1 MLITNQRIQYCI
13 VLAILKTLLLSNNT
27 LAQTSQTIKQK
38 VFDLDQ
44 EIYLSPK
51 SDRLEIDLLNY
62 APNSNNFNF
71 DNLPDSFQVPQ
82 IKVVGNSVFSTAE
95 LLALV
100 GLDAKQ
106 TLSKSDL
113 RQIIQQLNQA
123 YRDRGYVTSGIF
135 SAPKLQ
141 PNGKITLTVIEG
153 KIEQVNITGLNRLRA
168 SYIRNRIVRD
178 PQQILNQEQ
187 LNQALQLLKVNH
199 LIKTISAKVLPGSSN
214 GNSVLELEVEEDDH
228 FYVELGLDNVGNI
241 SYGSFRRQIE
251 INYDNVLGF
260 GDRFY
265 TAYTN
270 SDGSNALNN
279 LSYIFPVNAHDG
291 TIGVSYGI
299 GKLELIN
306 PPFDIID
313 LDLEFSTL
321 QLNLRQPL
329 YQTEKQ
335 EFALGLSFSRIAAE
349 TSLLDVSFPLIR
361 GAESDGELNISAI
374 SFYQDYT
381 KRGTKDRLDMI
392 SEISVGVDLFDA
404 TDNNESPDS
413 HFFIWRGDV
422 AYQRQLTN
430 DLNLSLKSF
439 FQLSD
444 RPLSFLKQTPRRL
457 FIEGREEESFFVR
470 GYLRDS
476 LVADNG
482 VFASAE
488 LQADV
493 WEIDRLNSII
503 QLIPFVDFGTAWNED
518 DDLELAESTLISVGL
533 GLRLLVNDNFRARL
547 DWGIPLIELDFD
559 SGSLQED
566 GITFNIE
573 YRPL

>member
-38 VFDLDQ
+38 VVDLDQ

-71 DNLPDSFQVPQ
+71 DNLPDSIQVPQ
-82 IKVVGNSVFSTAE
+82 IKVIGNSVFSTAE

-100 GLDAKQ
+100 GLDTKQ

-141 PNGKITLTVIEG
+141 PNGKITLTVTEG

-187 LNQALQLLKVNH
+187 LNQSLQLLKVNH
-199 LIKTISAKVLPGSSN
+199 LIKTISATVLPGSSN

-291 TIGVSYGI
+291 TIGVSYG
-299 GKLELIN
+299 
-306 PPFDIID
+306 
-313 LDLEFSTL
+313 
-321 QLNLRQPL
+321 
-329 YQTEKQ
+329 
-335 EFALGLSFSRIAAE
+335 
-349 TSLLDVSFPLIR
+349 
-361 GAESDGELNISAI
+361 
-374 SFYQDYT
+374 
-381 KRGTKDRLDMI
+381 
-392 SEISVGVDLFDA
+392 VG
-404 TDNNESPDS
+404 
-413 HFFIWRGDV
+413 
-422 AYQRQLTN
+422 
-430 DLNLSLKSF
+430 
-439 FQLSD
+439 
-444 RPLSFLKQTPRRL
+444 
-457 FIEGREEESFFVR
+457 
-470 GYLRDS
+470 
-476 LVADNG
+476 
-482 VFASAE
+482 
-488 LQADV
+488 
-493 WEIDRLNSII
+493 
-503 QLIPFVDFGTAWNED
+503 
-518 DDLELAESTLISVGL
+518 
-533 GLRLLVNDNFRARL
+533 
-547 DWGIPLIELDFD
+547 
-559 SGSLQED
+559 
-566 GITFNIE
+566 
-573 YRPL
+573 